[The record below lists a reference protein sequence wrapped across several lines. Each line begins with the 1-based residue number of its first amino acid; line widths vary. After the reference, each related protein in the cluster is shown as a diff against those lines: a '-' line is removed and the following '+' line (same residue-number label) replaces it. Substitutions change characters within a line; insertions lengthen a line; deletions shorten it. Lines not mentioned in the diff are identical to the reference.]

1 MGVIAAGV
9 EGEVEGAYGARVTVM
24 KGVTSQGGLHS
35 VTSGMNRPLD
45 VVTTIARLGL
55 HHPVVFEREMNTD
68 HETARQ
74 RDMTGVN
81 DGVLGL
87 RIPEIDDIEAQVP
100 ELAVMKATLTCHS
113 PGERQEMFQTSR
125 SLSSMTWMGEYTGR
139 STKIHYI
146 EVASR
151 LMAI

>member
-1 MGVIAAGV
+1 MGVIAVGVGV

-55 HHPVVFEREMNTD
+55 HHHHPVVFEREMNTD
-68 HETARQ
+68 HETARR

-113 PGERQEMFQTSR
+113 LGERQEMFQTSR
-125 SLSSMTWMGEYTGR
+125 SLSSMT
-139 STKIHYI
+139 
-146 EVASR
+146 
-151 LMAI
+151 